1 MRLPEEYKL
10 NLCINGSQKI
20 SFICSDVCLE
30 EMSIGWL
37 YNEGLI
43 SSMEDVEHLNREG
56 SEAEVRLNTKAPIPQ
71 HWSLTRSSGMGGQT
85 LELDARQEACSVGA
99 RYAYEDVRIF
109 AKQMD
114 QLCLKYA
121 ETGGMH
127 CSAVFDNT
135 GLRSHFED
143 IGRHNTLDKV
153 AGHSLMKQ
161 EPLDGCLLITTGRIS
176 ADMVKKAGRMGIAVI
191 ASYTT
196 ATENARQLAQ
206 NLGITLIGYLSRKG
220 RNIYC
225 CEDRI
230 L

>member
-1 MRLPEEYKL
+1 MKLPEEYKL
-10 NLCINGSQKI
+10 NLTINENQRI

-30 EMSIGWL
+30 EMIIGWL

-43 SSMEDVEHLNREG
+43 SSMEDVVQLQRDGAQAQVLLH
-56 SEAEVRLNTKAPIPQ
+56 AKAPIPQ

-85 LELDARQEACSVGA
+85 LELDAKQETRADGA
-99 RYAYEDVRIF
+99 QYAYEDVRSF
-109 AKQMD
+109 ARQMD
-114 QLCLKYA
+114 LQCRQYA
-121 ETGGMH
+121 QTGGMH
-127 CSAVFDNT
+127 CSAVFDKQ
-135 GLRSHFED
+135 GLRFHFED

-153 AGHSLMKQ
+153 AGHSLISGQ
-161 EPLDGCLLITTGRIS
+161 PLDGCLLITTGRIS

-206 NLGITLIGYLSRKG
+206 SLGITLIGYLNRTG
-220 RNIYC
+220 RYVYC
-225 CEDRI
+225 CEERI